1 MHHQSSRLSFVLA
14 GAADE
19 SSNNSCAQQQHWKVR
34 GTSTLYVTDTAPP
47 LPTTTQLAFHL
58 RGNCQVTSVQV
69 ETMGVAPSD
78 VLTPAVKQEE
88 GVLQS
93 TITKNAVHN
102 NKPALEPWKTTF
114 DHMDPL
120 EHVLI
125 KPAGSYTEADFLEPP
140 PPPAAAAAAASTDIN
155 NNNSSTTKGYD
166 ADTQCSRGAA
176 GMTTG
181 LRAASIASNMGELR
195 LSIERPSTAAGRP
208 PFKPPPEVPKDGK
221 PKIDE
226 AELRYMAWL
235 KEQWEHDLQGNV
247 GADDGSTTA
256 TTGSNSNTALGG
268 SIIAHDLHERLHS
281 RTEQRR
287 AARIDL
293 VATRLAEA
301 SLTEHGRRAFKIT
314 VRYDIPTSSS
324 MPQPLHAGG
333 LHMLPATPH
342 LPPHIY
348 TTAGVFGDHEGT
360 RSWLPCLDSASYKH
374 RASHEWTISV
384 TAPMREGLRVVG
396 AGEDFGVSDTRL
408 HYKQQPANKA
418 KEANELLGADHV
430 KWVEAIFAPSV
441 TDKHHA
447 VAAATE
453 PHVIPPDTDVTMSE
467 ADGEFAAIKD
477 STTVASMD
485 DILATQIWAS
495 TSWMPVPARSLGF
508 AIGPFQVVEDPEYFG
523 LPDIELEEEE
533 GGDSLGGAGAGT
545 LHHRRQ
551 LQLEREKDRI
561 EDARVRGEGIRQV
574 YFAPFYERKYLHA
587 TANTLLLEES
597 FEDSD
602 DDSSSNNNNNNDQ
615 KKEANAGNGAEEKAR
630 SSVVE
635 IHLPPRT
642 SRQHRLSLGLEE
654 TVLFATA
661 GVAHRALS
669 LMRDILALPAYR
681 TSAYTQI
688 WIPHAVNGGYSC
700 GALHSCP
707 EVLGANA
714 FLGGAIIDAGLLPPI
729 GKRITFFQGGG
740 RVLQMIQARCAV
752 RGWVTACLPLGG
764 QDDVG
769 GGYIHSLIESFMMS
783 FYERGHGAFGEGKT
797 VLSE

>member
-14 GAADE
+14 PANDG
-19 SSNNSCAQQQHWKVR
+19 SSSISAQQQHWKVR

-69 ETMGVAPSD
+69 ETMGVVPSD
-78 VLTPAVKQEE
+78 VLTPSAAVKQEE

-93 TITKNAVHN
+93 IINNAAK
-102 NKPALEPWKTTF
+102 KPALETWKTNF

-125 KPAGSYTEADFLEPP
+125 KPAGSYTETDFLEPP
-140 PPPAAAAAAASTDIN
+140 PDAASSTDTSSN
-155 NNNSSTTKGYD
+155 NKSSPSTAKRYD
-166 ADTQCSRGAA
+166 ADAQCSRGAA

-195 LSIERPSTAAGRP
+195 LSIERPNNAAGRP
-208 PFKPPPEVPKDGK
+208 PLKPPAPAPEVPPKDGTSK

-226 AELRYMAWL
+226 AELRHMAWL
-235 KEQWEHDLQGNV
+235 KEQWENDLQGNV
-247 GADDGSTTA
+247 GGADDST
-256 TTGSNSNTALGG
+256 SNTNTALGG
-268 SIIAHDLHERLHS
+268 SKIAHDLHERLHS

-287 AARIDL
+287 AARIEL

-301 SLTEHGRRAFKIT
+301 SMTEHGRRAFKIT
-314 VRYDIPTSSS
+314 VQYEIPTSSS
-324 MPQPLHAGG
+324 MQQQLLHTGG

-374 RASHEWTISV
+374 RSSHEWTISV

-408 HYKQQPANKA
+408 HYKQPQANKA
-418 KEANELLGADHV
+418 KEARELLGADHV
-430 KWVEAIFAPSV
+430 KWVEEIFAPSV
-441 TDKHHA
+441 MGNNSN
-447 VAAATE
+447 AAATTTE
-453 PHVIPPDTDVTMSE
+453 PHVIPPDTDVTMRE
-467 ADGEFAAIKD
+467 VDDEAAIKD

-495 TSWMPVPARSLGF
+495 TSWMPIPARSLGF
-508 AIGPFQVVEDPEYFG
+508 AIGPFQVAEDPEYFG

-533 GGDSLGGAGAGT
+533 GGDSLGGSGAGT
-545 LHHRRQ
+545 LRYRRQ

-587 TANTLLLEES
+587 TANTLLLEDS
-597 FEDSD
+597 FVDD
-602 DDSSSNNNNNNDQ
+602 DDSSSDKNDQ
-615 KKEANAGNGAEEKAR
+615 EKEANAGDDTEEMAR

-752 RGWVTACLPLGG
+752 RGWITACLPLGG

-797 VLSE
+797 GLSG